1 MNTQLVRI
9 RTRKLALLASFRAS
23 HDNVDIG
30 NISAF
35 TKKFEESSSEWRRLP
50 QSLSG
55 STTRHFLVAKSLHS
69 LNIDAAEETLQ
80 EVSGSLHLTDSPL
93 LPFTSRL
100 GERPLSTLQREQR
113 KNIRIQVPSVGE
125 SHRVQPDLDVHQQQ
139 PSSTRRD
146 QVTGA
151 VPRPQTA
158 PRISKSNDML
168 EYLQSRRK
176 QTVASP
182 SRAIPARPGTVAGTL
197 RHRSLKN
204 VRAQVSHEQV
214 TDVSSENA
222 AFDVEGVELEVL
234 LKKQLQLVSHV

>member
-35 TKKFEESSSEWRRLP
+35 TKKFEESPSELRRLP

-80 EVSGSLHLTDSPL
+80 EVSGSLDLTHSPL

-100 GERPLSTLQREQR
+100 GDRPLSTLQREQR

-125 SHRVQPDLDVHQQQ
+125 SHRVQPDLDVQQQ

-146 QVTGA
+146 RVTGA

-158 PRISKSNDML
+158 PRVSKSNDMS
-168 EYLQSRRK
+168 EYLQSSRK

-182 SRAIPARPGTVAGTL
+182 SRAMPARPGTVAGTL

-214 TDVSSENA
+214 AGVSSEHA

-234 LKKQLQLVSHV
+234 LKKQLQLVSHF